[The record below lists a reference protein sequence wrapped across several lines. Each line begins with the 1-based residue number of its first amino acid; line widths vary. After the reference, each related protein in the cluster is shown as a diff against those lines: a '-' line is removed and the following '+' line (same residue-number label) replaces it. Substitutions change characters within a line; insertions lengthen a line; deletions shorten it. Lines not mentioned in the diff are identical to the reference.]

1 MHKGRGRAVPATT
14 GIALVLPDLPA
25 DLPASRISV
34 RIYARCGQ
42 VLGGPTPVVSDKPMT
57 LSLSE
62 IFFQSISILR
72 PKRQLATSRVSAWAA
87 ILMFISSVSVAADS
101 PIRSIDVTYDDGAYV
116 VSAVMFAPVTQA
128 VAWDVLT
135 DFDHM
140 AQWVPNVAES
150 KVLKRDDTSVTI
162 EQHGVAKYG
171 AASFPYTTERKIEL
185 NPQDSIKTKQLRG
198 SMRRVESTMTLV
210 SDGKGTSLNY
220 RLEIVPSLL
229 TAAVLTKSFLEH
241 EVGEQFTAIIAEMVR
256 RAQ

>member
-1 MHKGRGRAVPATT
+1 M
-14 GIALVLPDLPA
+14 I
-25 DLPASRISV
+25 
-34 RIYARCGQ
+34 
-42 VLGGPTPVVSDKPMT
+42 
-57 LSLSE
+57 LSLPG
-62 IFFQSISILR
+62 IPRQGMPISR
-72 PKRQLATSRVSAWAA
+72 PQRQLATSRVSAWVA
-87 ILMFISSVSVAADS
+87 ILMFISGTSVAADS

-116 VSAVMFAPVTQA
+116 VIAVMFAPVTQA

-185 NPQDSIKTKQLRG
+185 NPPDSIKTKQLRG
-198 SMRRVESTMTLV
+198 SLRRVESTMTLAP
-210 SDGKGTSLNY
+210 DGKGTSLNY
-220 RLEIVPSLL
+220 RLELVPSLL
-229 TAAVLTKSFLEH
+229 TAAVISKSYLEH
-241 EVGEQFTAIIAEMVR
+241 EIGEQFTAIIAEMVR